1 MTDSHDPDSI
11 GCDDEQATA
20 FALRRPLVA
29 VLPFAPAG
37 DDAALRLLGSELAVQ
52 LRERLTRDPALAA
65 ILISSE
71 FIDRAPEHALEL
83 ICRQLRIGHVVTGK
97 CYRHPDGRSFLY
109 VELTDT
115 RDWHVRWAQVCRGT
129 AHDLLLPESAGLASL
144 QAGLRSALLARAQNA
159 FHQLG
164 D

>member
-1 MTDSHDPDSI
+1 MNTSPAHSS
-11 GCDDEQATA
+11 GLDDEYDTA
-20 FALRRPLVA
+20 LALRRPLVA

-52 LRERLTRDPALAA
+52 LRERLARAPALSA

-83 ICRQLRIGHVVTGK
+83 ICRQLHIGHLVTGK
-97 CYRHPDGRSFLY
+97 CYRHPRGRSSLY

-115 RDWHVRWAQVCRGT
+115 RDWHVRWAQVFRGT
-129 AHDLLLPESAGLASL
+129 AHDLLLPESPELEALQASL
-144 QAGLRSALLARAQNA
+144 QAALLAQTVR
-159 FHQLG
+159 
-164 D
+164 